1 MPFSLQMRYILQLI
15 LFLYLYS
22 FYGEIFFRT
31 GILLPIF
38 IAAFVILFIKTQ
50 NSFEILRYL
59 SYKNFK
65 KYLSKRYIVLWLT
78 VLFFLVIGLSRIS
91 YMNKYEF
98 FIACVYAPI
107 FEELI
112 YRLVIG
118 RYLKVI
124 FKKTWIA
131 CLITTVIFTLGHTV
145 QEPQELISVFIGGL
159 IFFISFE
166 KTETIYIPMII
177 HFLWNLIHFLLS
189 TVINN
194 T

>member
-1 MPFSLQMRYILQLI
+1 MPFSLQLRYILQLI
-15 LFLYLYS
+15 LFLYLYH
-22 FYGEIFFRT
+22 FYGEIFFRSE
-31 GILLPIF
+31 ILLSIF
-38 IAAFVILFIKTQ
+38 IAAFVILFMKTQ

-65 KYLSKRYIVLWLT
+65 KYLSKRYIVSWLT
-78 VLFFLVIGLSRIS
+78 LLFFLIIGLSRIS
-91 YMNKYEF
+91 YMDKYEL

-166 KTETIYIPMII
+166 KTETIYIPMIL

>member
-1 MPFSLQMRYILQLI
+1 MRYILQLI
-15 LFLYLYS
+15 LFLYLYH
-22 FYGEIFFRT
+22 FYGKIFFRT

-91 YMNKYEF
+91 YMNKYEL

-131 CLITTVIFTLGHTV
+131 CLITTVIFTLRHTV

>member
-1 MPFSLQMRYILQLI
+1 
-15 LFLYLYS
+15 
-22 FYGEIFFRT
+22 
-31 GILLPIF
+31 
-38 IAAFVILFIKTQ
+38 
-50 NSFEILRYL
+50 
-59 SYKNFK
+59 
-65 KYLSKRYIVLWLT
+65 
-78 VLFFLVIGLSRIS
+78 
-91 YMNKYEF
+91 MNKYEL

-131 CLITTVIFTLGHTV
+131 CLITTVIFTLRHTV
-145 QEPQELISVFIGGL
+145 QEPQDLISIFIAGL
-159 IFFISFE
+159 ILFISFE
-166 KTETIYIPMII
+166 KTETIYISMII
-177 HFLWNLIHFLLS
+177 HSLWNLIYSISS

>member
-1 MPFSLQMRYILQLI
+1 MPFSLQLRYILQLI
-15 LFLYLYS
+15 LFLYLYH
-22 FYGEIFFRT
+22 FYGKIFFRT

>member
-1 MPFSLQMRYILQLI
+1 MPFSLQLRYILQLI
-15 LFLYLYS
+15 LFLYLYH
-22 FYGEIFFRT
+22 FYGEIFFRSE
-31 GILLPIF
+31 ILLSIF
-38 IAAFVILFIKTQ
+38 IAAFVILFMKTQ

-65 KYLSKRYIVLWLT
+65 KYLSKRYIVSWLT
-78 VLFFLVIGLSRIS
+78 LLFFLIIGLSRIS
-91 YMNKYEF
+91 YMDKYEF

-131 CLITTVIFTLGHTV
+131 CLITTVIFTLRHTV
-145 QEPQELISVFIGGL
+145 QEPQKLISVFIGGL

>member
-1 MPFSLQMRYILQLI
+1 MPFSLQLRYILQLI
-15 LFLYLYS
+15 LFLYLYH
-22 FYGEIFFRT
+22 FYGKIFFRN

-50 NSFEILRYL
+50 NSFDILRYL

-91 YMNKYEF
+91 YMNKYEL

-131 CLITTVIFTLGHTV
+131 CLITTVIFTLRHTV
-145 QEPQELISVFIGGL
+145 QEPQKLISVFIGGL
-159 IFFISFE
+159 IFFIIFE
-166 KTETIYIPMII
+166 KNETIYISMIL
-177 HFLWNLIHFLLS
+177 HSLWNLIYSISS

>member
-1 MPFSLQMRYILQLI
+1 MELKTKLRYLLQLI
-15 LFLYLYS
+15 LFLYLYH
-22 FYGEIFFRT
+22 FYGKIFFRND
-31 GILLPIF
+31 ILVSIF

-50 NSFEILRYL
+50 NSFDILRYL

-91 YMNKYEF
+91 YMDKYKL

-131 CLITTVIFTLGHTV
+131 CLITTVIFTLRHTV
-145 QEPQELISVFIGGL
+145 QEPQDLISIFIAGL
-159 IFFISFE
+159 ILFISFE
-166 KTETIYIPMII
+166 KTETIYISMII
-177 HFLWNLIHFLLS
+177 HSLWNLIYSISS